1 MLSRRT
7 LNVLASA
14 ATAITVVALVY
25 RGPAANGELP
35 NRLPEP
41 APYVA
46 AEAQFVPPPFE
57 AYWET
62 LDHPGQCQTC
72 HQRVFAEWNGSMMA
86 NAWRDPIWRGAFLL
100 SSRETATMGDCET
113 PDPPDGTTRAHHNPF
128 ALASSCASVFDLGT
142 SHYRM
147 ERSGSLLDGTCSRCH
162 MPTNYVDNVPL
173 QNVSIDA
180 PSGVEHGRLDPN
192 FNPTSPNGTGL
203 TFATVAG
210 QHRNTDSGK
219 SGVACM
225 VCHSFVDTRDT
236 PFHNSASAAAGHTY
250 VPALGTRPR
259 ADLVPPTDL
268 DILDVPDQ
276 HVGNLGYSI
285 GGGSFRLSPHS
296 IGVADRPGPLTSKP
310 HADAADKY
318 LSGVF
323 GQPTPYEQMDSTKHH
338 GFRQVLS
345 ARAEFCS
352 SCHDVTN
359 PLTIKNRVG
368 KWVGGFPIERTYAEW
383 ASSRYADRPGN
394 ASFDPGFKRDCQT
407 CHMQQDYGQP
417 GTAQT
422 LYSHGTPVRPM
433 VDSVASGTPPR
444 TYFSHHFIGGNA
456 YVPTMIGTD
465 IDESGNVQPYPEL
478 SEFSFSS
485 GDEKSVYAN
494 AFWTNVDHRGGPSQ
508 QARLAWDRLRNVLDL
523 AINGP
528 AHASPG
534 TRALITVKVAN
545 TGSGH
550 NFPTGFPEGRVA
562 WLSVHA
568 FDLASGQELAIY
580 DAFWKRTS
588 LGVGGFTKADMVD
601 PNFPGCNWQ
610 IPAGSPDP
618 FAYQLKAVASLG
630 DGCPTLDL
638 VYAAPL
644 NMVTNAKGLPIDARG
659 VAIDRRNPRG
669 LPQFLDRNGNGDLY
683 DDAFL
688 TDTRLRPL
696 PHAGATVSLD
706 RYSVLIPRGAAG
718 PVAVTAAVYY
728 QSVEAIVAK
737 KFLGNLADT
746 NTNFVL
752 EPCVL
757 GGPCDGRRPSVE
769 PPVVEGA
776 PPVPMEVRNWVIQ
789 IEGGEQERVPPRIT
803 GTYPR
808 AGATGVFQ
816 DVVIKAF
823 FSRPVQ
829 GVDRATF
836 TLADA
841 RGHSVTAAVDQV
853 GDGTWALFPSSV
865 FLAGGET
872 YTARLA
878 SGLCDETGGCT
889 TRDVVWRFTV
899 SGNRGEG
906 AGDTTIPIGFP
917 PGLPRAPIA
926 PAVKSVN
933 VVRNVTPADRSEALQ
948 VVFSRPVM
956 NVTPMTL
963 AVQRKGDRVRECSA
977 ADAMV
982 TGDISSNR
990 AGDLWTFTPHES
1002 LAAGAEYC
1010 VSVSGKVYDLSGHN
1024 LEPSLRTHVKIGDSR
1039 R

>member
-7 LNVLASA
+7 VNVLVSA
-14 ATAITVVALVY
+14 ATAITVTALVY
-25 RGPAANGELP
+25 RSPVAGGELP

-41 APYVA
+41 PPYVA
-46 AEAQFVPPPFE
+46 EEAQFVPPPFE
-57 AYWET
+57 GYWST

-72 HQRVFAEWNGSMMA
+72 HQRVFDEWNGSMMA
-86 NAWRDPIWRGAFLL
+86 NAWRDPVWRGAFLL
-100 SSRETATMGDCET
+100 SSRETGTAGDCET
-113 PDPPDGTTRAHHNPF
+113 PDPPDGTVRARHNPF
-128 ALASSCASVFDLGT
+128 ALANACASVFDLGT
-142 SHYRM
+142 THYRM
-147 ERSGSLLDGTCSRCH
+147 ERSGSLLDGMCSRCH

-192 FNPTSPNGTGL
+192 FNPTSANGTGL

-210 QHRNTDSGK
+210 QRRNTDSGK

-236 PFHNSASAAAGHTY
+236 PFHNSAPAAAGHAY
-250 VPALGTRPR
+250 QPALGTRPR
-259 ADLVPPTDL
+259 ADLVPPGQL

-276 HVGNLGYSI
+276 RAGNLGYSI

-296 IGVADRPGPLTSKP
+296 IGVADRVGPLTSQP
-310 HADAADKY
+310 HAGAADTY

-323 GQPTPYEQMDSTKHH
+323 KQPAPYEQMDSTKHH
-338 GFRQVLS
+338 GFRQVLA

-359 PLTIKNRVG
+359 PLTIKNRLG
-368 KWVGGFPIERTYAEW
+368 RWVGGFPIERTYAEW

-394 ASFDPGFKRDCQT
+394 TSFDPRFKRDCQT

-422 LYSHGTPVRPM
+422 LYSHGAPIGPM
-433 VDSVASGTPPR
+433 VDSVAAGTPPR
-444 TYFSHHFIGGNA
+444 TYFSHHFVGGNA
-456 YVPTMIGTD
+456 YVPRMIGDD
-465 IDESGNVQPYPEL
+465 ISESGSVQPYPEL

-494 AFWTNVDHRGGPSQ
+494 AFWTNVDRRGGHAQ

-523 AINGP
+523 TIAGP

-534 TRALITVKVAN
+534 TRVPLTVTVAN

-562 WLSVHA
+562 WLAVHA
-568 FDLASGQELAIY
+568 VDLATGRELPLY
-580 DAFWKRTS
+580 DSFWNRTS
-588 LGVGGFTKADMVD
+588 PGVGGLTSADTID
-601 PNFPGCNWQ
+601 PNFPGCRWAV
-610 IPAGSPDP
+610 PAGSPDP
-618 FAYQLKAVASLG
+618 FAYQFKAVASLG

-644 NMVTNAKGLPIDARG
+644 NMATNAKGLPVDAAGR
-659 VAIDRRNPRG
+659 VIDRDNPRG
-669 LPQFLDRNGNGDLY
+669 LPQFVDRNGNGDVY
-683 DDAFL
+683 DDAYL
-688 TDTRLRPL
+688 RDTRLRPL
-696 PHAGATVSLD
+696 PHAGATASLD
-706 RYSVLIPRGAAG
+706 RYAVVIPPGTAG
-718 PVAVTAAVYY
+718 PVVVTAAVYY

-746 NTNFVL
+746 NTNGVL

-776 PPVPMEVRNWVIQ
+776 PPVPMEVRSRVIQ
-789 IEGGEQERVPPRIT
+789 IDGGNRERVALRVS

-808 AGATGVFQ
+808 AGAANVFE

-823 FSRPVQ
+823 FSRPVG
-829 GVDRATF
+829 GVDRTTF

-841 RGHSVTAAVDQV
+841 HGRPVPASVDQV

-865 FLAGGET
+865 FLAAGET

-878 SGLCDETGGCT
+878 PGLCDESGGCT

-899 SGNRGEG
+899 SAARGEG
-906 AGDTTIPIGFP
+906 EGDTTIPIGFP
-917 PGLPRAPIA
+917 AGLPKA
-926 PAVKSVN
+926 PAVPAVSAVN
-933 VVRNVTPADRSEALQ
+933 VVRTVTPAGRNAVLQ
-948 VVFSRPVM
+948 IAFSAPVM
-956 NVTPMTL
+956 NVTPVTL
-963 AVQRKGDRVRECSA
+963 VVQRKGDAARDCSA
-977 ADAMV
+977 ADAVV
-982 TGDISSNR
+982 TGSISSNR
-990 AGDLWTFTPHES
+990 AGDLWTFTPRQPLE
-1002 LAAGAEYC
+1002 GAVEYC
-1010 VSVSGKVYDLSGHN
+1010 VAVSGEIYDLSGHT
-1024 LEPSLRTHVKIGDSR
+1024 LAHPLRTHVKIGDSR